1 MKLRL
6 SKKIT
11 SSKKFFLLANS
22 TQSSLVIFLRS
33 QIKAKFTLIEIRLEF
48 RKNKKMS
55 LIRKKKNLK
64 KLKDELHLSICI

>member
-33 QIKAKFTLIEIRLEF
+33 QIKAKFTLIEIRLEY

-55 LIRKKKNLK
+55 LSRKKNLK